1 MIDLIHD
8 SLTTNFIYAY
18 NYAMNSIGLVY
29 RDLISRNST
38 DYASAVQKKIGAAE
52 KALEELVDIFHGANQ

>member
-1 MIDLIHD
+1 
-8 SLTTNFIYAY
+8 
-18 NYAMNSIGLVY
+18 MNSIGLIY